1 MSRKKKVVL
10 AVFLL
15 LSLLLLGFL
24 VNLFCGARVV
34 KRREIDYLGE
44 SIKED
49 EEKFEW
55 DLSNLFQTYYK
66 AQWELSKEQWSV
78 LQRKMSEDG
87 WDMRTEKGE
96 AQYQRLNRVK
106 FIFVDYYCSEEIS
119 VREEENKI
127 ILEISII
134 VDSQYAKQRQR

>member
-1 MSRKKKVVL
+1 MSKKKVVF

-15 LSLLLLGFL
+15 LLLLLLGFL

-34 KRREIDYLGE
+34 RRREIDYLGA

-55 DLSNLFQTYYK
+55 DLSDLFQTYYK

-78 LQRKMSEDG
+78 LERKMSEDG
-87 WDMRTEKGE
+87 WDKRTEKGE
-96 AQYQRLNRVK
+96 VQYQRLKRVK
-106 FIFVDYYCSEEIS
+106 LFFVDYYCSEEIS
-119 VREEENKI
+119 IREKEDKI
-127 ILEISII
+127 ILKISII
-134 VDSQYAKQRQR
+134 IDNQFAKQRQR